1 MKIDVTIP
9 ELAESVSEAIIGDWL
24 KKPGDF
30 VEEGD
35 QLVDV
40 ETDKV
45 ILEITA
51 PQTGELASIT
61 KHKNEHVQSNEI
73 IAVINTSKKATKTSS
88 SKDNVLSD
96 EVESK
101 PKPQHEQ
108 EASNVVSDV
117 GSISQIRPAPNDSL
131 VAKYVTESVSKTSPA
146 VRKLAAEN
154 NINVNNVHGTGK
166 GGRITKKDIEVL
178 IDKVEPATASDLDA
192 ATEIMMS
199 PQISLESNREDKRV
213 PMTGLR
219 KNISKRLVQSQ
230 HETAM
235 LTTFNEVNMQNIIDL
250 RQRYKESFE
259 ESHGVKLGFMSFFI
273 KAAVE
278 ALKEFPIINASV
290 ENTDIIYHDY
300 FDIGIA
306 VSTQRGLIVPIIRD
320 AEQLSFAGIEKTI
333 NNYATRAQENK
344 VTIEELTG
352 GTFTISN
359 GGVFGSMMST
369 PIINPPQSAILGMHS
384 IQARPIAQNGEVVIA
399 PMMYLALSYD
409 HRIIDGKDAVQF
421 LNHVKNIV
429 EDPNRLLLQV

>member
-1 MKIDVTIP
+1 MKVDVTIP
-9 ELAESVSEAIIGDWL
+9 ELAESVTEAIVGDWL
-24 KKPGDF
+24 KKPGEL
-30 VEEGD
+30 VEEGE

-51 PQTGELASIT
+51 PQAGELASIT
-61 KHKNEHVQSNEI
+61 KHKNDSVQSNET
-73 IAVINTSKKATKTSS
+73 IAVINTSKAGTKKTAARPSA
-88 SKDNVLSD
+88 NGSD
-96 EVESK
+96 ENGPTVSGNSNANSNKEES
-101 PKPQHEQ
+101 P
-108 EASNVVSDV
+108 
-117 GSISQIRPAPNDSL
+117 
-131 VAKYVTESVSKTSPA
+131 VAKYVEEAVSKTSPA

-154 NINVNNVHGTGK
+154 NIDLKTVQGTGK
-166 GGRITKKDIEVL
+166 DGRVTKKDIQIL
-178 IDKVEPATASDLDA
+178 VENALPATASELDS
-192 ATEIMMS
+192 ATEIMMA
-199 PQISLESNREDKRV
+199 PQFAPASSREDKRV
-213 PMTGLR
+213 PMTSLR
-219 KNISKRLVQSQ
+219 KSISKRLVQSQ
-230 HETAM
+230 HESAM
-235 LTTFNEVNMQNIIDL
+235 LTTFNEVNMQSIIDL

-278 ALKEFPIINASV
+278 GLKEFPVINASI
-290 ENTDIIYHDY
+290 EGTDIIYHEY

-306 VSTQRGLIVPIIRD
+306 VSTQRGLVVPVIRD
-320 AEQLSFAGIEKTI
+320 ADELSFAGIEKTI
-333 NNYATRAQENK
+333 NNYANRAQENK
-344 VTIEELTG
+344 ITIEELTG

-409 HRIIDGKDAVQF
+409 HRIIDGKEAVQF
-421 LNHVKNIV
+421 LSTVKNIV

>member
-1 MKIDVTIP
+1 MKVDVIIP
-9 ELAESVSEAIIGDWL
+9 ELAESVTEAIIGDWL

-30 VEEGD
+30 VEEGE

-51 PQTGELASIT
+51 PEAGELASIA

-73 IAVINTSKKATKTSS
+73 IAVINTNKKGAKSPSTNGNAADTFTKVNQGKENTV
-88 SKDNVLSD
+88 N
-96 EVESK
+96 
-101 PKPQHEQ
+101 
-108 EASNVVSDV
+108 NTNN
-117 GSISQIRPAPNDSL
+117 ISQIRPAPSDSL
-131 VAKYVTESVSKTSPA
+131 VEKNVTHSVSKTSPV

-154 NINVNNVHGTGK
+154 NIDVKNVPGTGK
-166 GGRITKKDIEVL
+166 DGRVTKKDIELL
-178 IDKVEPATASDLDA
+178 IENAESATVSDIDS
-192 ATEIMMS
+192 ATEIMMAPQVS
-199 PQISLESNREDKRV
+199 PTSARKDERI
-213 PMTGLR
+213 PMTSIR
-219 KNISKRLVQSQ
+219 KSISKRLVQSQ
-230 HETAM
+230 HESAM
-235 LTTFNEVNMQNIIDL
+235 LTTFNEVNMQHIIDL
-250 RQRYKESFE
+250 RKRYKESFE

-278 ALKEFPIINASV
+278 ALKEFPVINASV
-290 ENTDIIYHDY
+290 EDTDIIYHDY

-320 AEQLSFAGIEKTI
+320 ADGLSFAGIEKTI

-409 HRIIDGKDAVQF
+409 HRIIDGKEAVQF
-421 LNHVKNIV
+421 LSHVKNIV